1 MQSALSKEMG
11 ISQLQE
17 SYNHVGATCTP
28 VFHKRIT
35 RTRHVQRYGRLLP
48 TCTCCLMLVSWFG
61 NKIRG
66 NIQCRAVGT
75 FLAHLAPLLLPLVPP
90 QYLHNC
96 FYFFPHSVLFIDYV
110 MSLPFFSGVHVLIQK
125 AQLCWGT
132 IWHHCWIMVHFGLV
146 RCFSRNRKW
155 PRKFQRKSLCSEK
168 KIEGE

>member
-1 MQSALSKEMG
+1 MMQSALSKEMG

-110 MSLPFFSGVHVLIQK
+110 MSLPFFFWRSCSYTKGSIMLGHNMASL
-125 AQLCWGT
+125 LNHGT
-132 IWHHCWIMVHFGLV
+132 L
-146 RCFSRNRKW
+146 W
-155 PRKFQRKSLCSEK
+155 PC
-168 KIEGE
+168 